1 MHDGEE
7 TDAMVEAFLD
17 VFRYKLKSTVAG
29 VWVLFQKANIPS
41 GVVKP
46 SKDDRFAERALR
58 HLLNVNELYPFLA
71 GISVGDWRQLYG
83 GEAILSISDNVV
95 VLVR

>member
-7 TDAMVEAFLD
+7 TNAMVEAFLE
-17 VFRYKLKSTVAG
+17 VFRYKLKSTVG

-58 HLLNVNELYPFLA
+58 HLLNTNELYPFLE
-71 GISVGDWRQLYG
+71 GISAGDWKQMYG
-83 GEAILSISDNVV
+83 GEAILAISDNVV